1 MAQSKYFPNLTNGV
15 DIADVEQIEV
25 AFSAV
30 EEDMNAKISDI
41 TDGAVTTSKIADKA
55 VTAEKLADGVI
66 PTKTSDLENDSNYVN
81 DADYVHTDNNL
92 TDTEKSVLD
101 RFTLV
106 NESTLYVE
114 TTLVTSNINMT
125 GDLRTA
131 ERVYSGYSGEGDYL
145 DEKADKTYVDT
156 QVSTA
161 ETAAMEYADS
171 IKPTKVSDLENDEEY
186 LKSADAVGKK
196 GTGVGAEIFNMYES
210 KPQEDVYAN
219 EAAGDYSHAEGFG
232 AMATGD
238 TSHAEGKDT
247 HATGDFS
254 HTEGYSTVASDTA
267 AHAEG
272 YGTKA
277 EGDASHAEG
286 MDTVATDQGAHA
298 EGLGTTASGGRAH
311 AEGYSTVASGVQAH
325 AEGSTTEASAE
336 SSHAEGTGT
345 TASSTDQHVQGRWNI
360 DDKNNK
366 YAHIVG
372 NGHQYAADPA
382 VFSNAHTLD
391 WEGTGWFANKVKV
404 GGTGQD
410 DEQAKDV
417 ATEEYVDTKLAKK
430 ADAYTITTA
439 IENDTLLLADK
450 TETQLISAA
459 VTTLTL
465 TLPETI
471 PADYECFFSFKS
483 GATAT
488 SITAPN
494 NIRWAG
500 ADCNASKQL
509 VPMPNTVYEVGIR
522 RIGTDADGNAVIC
535 ARVGAC

>member
-41 TDGAVTTSKIADKA
+41 TDGAVTTSKIADGA
-55 VTAEKLADGVI
+55 VTSEKVADGVI
-66 PTKTSDLENDSNYVN
+66 PTKT
-81 DADYVHTDNNL
+81 
-92 TDTEKSVLD
+92 
-101 RFTLV
+101 
-106 NESTLYVE
+106 
-114 TTLVTSNINMT
+114 
-125 GDLRTA
+125 
-131 ERVYSGYSGEGDYL
+131 
-145 DEKADKTYVDT
+145 
-156 QVSTA
+156 
-161 ETAAMEYADS
+161 
-171 IKPTKVSDLENDEEY
+171 SDLENDEEY